1 MSCIGIRSACTIS
14 FGQQCTPDYK
24 VLIFEKMKNG
34 FKCACS
40 FKNTVL
46 DVLRIFLNSI
56 QFNGLR
62 TGN

>member
-46 DVLRIFLNSI
+46 DVLRIF
-56 QFNGLR
+56 
-62 TGN
+62 